1 MNATEEAKELL
12 YGNIMEVEL
21 PSGYW
26 VKIREQNGEDD
37 DIISNPVLA
46 KDLKNLSIF
55 LSTLIIDTNLPFS
68 KGGRL
73 SIEDT
78 DKLLVNDQAV
88 ILLASRINSLGSEL
102 KFTFDWGEKGGKYDY
117 TEDLEKY
124 LWKYISGPDEFPW
137 KESDEN
143 YFEYR
148 CKPYPPNAYETKSFT
163 LSSGKEI
170 QMKHMDVTSQKELL
184 NLTAEKVTKNR
195 EFIIRDLKL
204 KQNGEWVKVQQFKFF
219 TSRDMQE
226 MRSILSNFDAP
237 FKGLTYLENP
247 GTGESTLYQFMGNP
261 NFFFPGE
268 TEI

>member
-12 YGNIMEVEL
+12 YGNITEVEL
-21 PSGYW
+21 PSGFW

-46 KDLKNLSIF
+46 KDLRNVSIF
-55 LSTLIIDTNLPFS
+55 LSSLIIETNLPFS
-68 KGGRL
+68 KNGRL
-73 SIEDT
+73 SVEDI
-78 DKLLVNDQAV
+78 DKMLVNDQAV
-88 ILLASRINSLGSEL
+88 ILLASRINSLGADL

-117 TEDLEKY
+117 HEELDKY
-124 LWKYISGPDEFPW
+124 LWKYITHADDFPW
-137 KESDEN
+137 KEGDPD

-148 CKPYPPNAYETKSFT
+148 CKPYPPNAYEPKTFT
-163 LSSGKEI
+163 LNSGKEI
-170 QMKHMDVTSQKELL
+170 QMKHMDVESQKELL

-204 KQNGEWVKVQQFKFF
+204 YQNGNWTKVEQFKFF
-219 TSRDMQE
+219 SSRDMQE
-226 MRSILSNFDAP
+226 MRTILSTYDAP

-247 GTGESTLYQFMGNP
+247 GTGESTLYQFMSNP